1 MLSAD
6 GRISVFPSVKTKNL
20 LFSRMGVDKRAWAW
34 YNIRELGMGSVRTKC
49 FDQDTSSGKSARRLC
64 HLLLG
69 EKACK
74 MPKHHGFS
82 NERAMLCL
90 ERLLPGEKL
99 SDAVGGMRLMRGA
112 V

>member
-1 MLSAD
+1 
-6 GRISVFPSVKTKNL
+6 
-20 LFSRMGVDKRAWAW
+20 
-34 YNIRELGMGSVRTKC
+34 
-49 FDQDTSSGKSARRLC
+49 
-64 HLLLG
+64 
-69 EKACK
+69 